1 MANFSFPTTETQL
14 ELLKAYIKSNLKD
27 TQHIVSTVK
36 AGLIDIRDE
45 LPTVM
50 ILPLF
55 ENVSAIYNGGLFSI
69 DRDYRIDIVHSAYKI
84 EDVRSGLKT
93 KLAALKALWTM
104 ENQNWQLRDS
114 GGLITC
120 CNFKLDNETIGEPTN
135 VENQYTQYATLP
147 IKLSSYYQATDIV
160 VPIVQTESNLIEVLD
175 YLFSQT
181 SNFTAFI
188 ERWKDVV
195 LPISIT
201 RYPAI
206 GVFVQN
212 SQEDKE
218 TTSSEEDNDVTFV
231 LRVYSSLATK
241 EIAFINHLR
250 NVETVK
256 AWILR
261 NPQLD
266 GRVMDC
272 SLSSIDYGIQN
283 LTRPTQGGIVEEVP
297 VFRSDITVTTK
308 IFNFT

>member
-14 ELLKAYIKSNLKD
+14 DLLKAYIKSNLKD
-27 TQHIVSTVK
+27 SQHIVNTVK
-36 AGLIDIRDE
+36 SGLIDIRDE

-50 ILPLF
+50 ILPLY
-55 ENVSAIYNGGLFSI
+55 ERISAIYNDGLFSI

-114 GGLITC
+114 SNLITC
-120 CNFKLDNETIGEPTN
+120 CNFSLDNETIGEATN
-135 VENQYTQYATLP
+135 VENSYTQYATLP
-147 IKLSSYYQATDIV
+147 IKLTSYYQATDIV
-160 VPIVQTESNLIEVLD
+160 TPTTQIESNLIDVLD
-175 YLFSQT
+175 YIFNQTRNFS
-181 SNFTAFI
+181 AFN

-195 LPISIT
+195 LPISLT

-206 GVFVQN
+206 GVFVQT
-212 SQEDKE
+212 SQEEKE
-218 TTSSEEDNDVTFV
+218 TVSSEENNDVTFV
-231 LRVYSSLATK
+231 IRIYSSLATK

-256 AWILR
+256 AWIIK

-266 GRVMDC
+266 GRVMDF

-283 LTRPTQGGIVEEVP
+283 LQKPIQGGITEDVP